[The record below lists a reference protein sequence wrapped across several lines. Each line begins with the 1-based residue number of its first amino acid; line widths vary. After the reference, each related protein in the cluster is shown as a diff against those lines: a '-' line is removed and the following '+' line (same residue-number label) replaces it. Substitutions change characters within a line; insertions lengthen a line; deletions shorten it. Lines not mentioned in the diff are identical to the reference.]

1 VTRTITKEDIA
12 AFALLTGDEHP
23 QHVDPEWAAGSR
35 FGEQIAHGLLVLS
48 FASGLMS
55 YDPSRVI
62 ALRRVR
68 DAVFKAPVKIGDQVR
83 VSSEVVATRP
93 IDEETELEECRW
105 RVLNQDDRLVVLAT
119 VELVCRTAPV
129 PEPVLI

>member
-1 VTRTITKEDIA
+1 
-12 AFALLTGDEHP
+12 
-23 QHVDPEWAAGSR
+23 
-35 FGEQIAHGLLVLS
+35 
-48 FASGLMS
+48 
-55 YDPSRVI
+55 
-62 ALRRVR
+62 
-68 DAVFKAPVKIGDQVR
+68 VFKAPVKIGDQVR

>member
-1 VTRTITKEDIA
+1 VTKTITEADIA
-12 AFALLTGDEHP
+12 AFASLTGDEHP
-23 QHVDPEWAAGSR
+23 QHVDPAWAASSR

-48 FASGLMS
+48 LASGLMD

-83 VSSEVVATRP
+83 VSSEVLASRP
-93 IDEETELEECRW
+93 IDEETELVECRW

-119 VELVCRTAPV
+119 VELVCRVAPV
-129 PEPVLI
+129 LV